1 MIQERFEDVKKK
13 VQAKVIKRDMILS
26 DIEKKKED
34 ILRVKGMLEL
44 KKQARSL
51 LELFV
56 RGTEKRIKDYMEPLI
71 NTGLFFIFEQP
82 LSFFLHF
89 SSRRNQLEIDFVILR
104 NDEQKEEYLKYCED
118 AVKYEKKLESFVREH
133 TEINDTFGGAVN
145 QVLGVLLKFIVAEL
159 LKIEGPILLDE
170 PTSMVSEAYAGR
182 LGNLIQS
189 MSLEYHRQYIYITH
203 SASLAACAD
212 KKYTVDLMNGVSVV
226 TEMMNDE

>member
-1 MIQERFEDVKKK
+1 MIEDRFEAVKKK
-13 VQAKVIKRDMILS
+13 VQEKSIKKAMILS
-26 DIEKKKED
+26 DIEKKKDD
-34 ILRVKGMLEL
+34 IVWTKSELEL
-44 KKQARSL
+44 KKLARSL

-82 LSFFLHF
+82 LHFYLHF
-89 SSRRNQLEIDFVILR
+89 SERRSQLEVDFVILR
-104 NDEQKEEYLKYCED
+104 NNEQKEEYLKYCED
-118 AVKYEKKLESFVREH
+118 PDTYEKKLAAFVLEH

-159 LKIEGPILLDE
+159 LKVEGPILLDE

-203 SASLAACAD
+203 SASLASCAD
-212 KKYTVDLMNGVSVV
+212 KKYTVDMANTVSVV
-226 TEMMNDE
+226 EELVND